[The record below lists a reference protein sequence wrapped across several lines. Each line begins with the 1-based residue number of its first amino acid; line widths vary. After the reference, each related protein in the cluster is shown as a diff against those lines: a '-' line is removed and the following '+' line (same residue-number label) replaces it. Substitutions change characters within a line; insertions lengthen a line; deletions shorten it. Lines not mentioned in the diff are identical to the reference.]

1 MVWASPQTKNQ
12 SDFRSRSHLE
22 VRHEHEVPRLVPV
35 VVDGVVVDVE
45 EDGVGAQAVG
55 VVLGVD
61 HLAEAVKDLQ
71 ARLLLRV
78 ELAL

>member
-1 MVWASPQTKNQ
+1 MVWASPQTKTQ

>member
-1 MVWASPQTKNQ
+1 MVWASPQTKTQ

-61 HLAEAVKDLQ
+61 HLAEAVEDLQ